1 MTSRKSRIG
10 VVWEKEEDEQ
20 LLKQIAD
27 SMSLEVIAKDHKRT
41 EKGIKSRLVSL
52 ALGMIRTG
60 ETIESV
66 SKKTGLTVDE
76 IKPGHKSPTP
86 QPNTPSPA
94 EDRYMAILI
103 EIRDI
108 LKRIEGDSCPP

>member
-27 SMSLEVIAKDHKRT
+27 SMPLEVIAKDHKRT

-52 ALGMIRTG
+52 ALGMIRAG
-60 ETIESV
+60 ETIETV

-76 IKPGHKSPTP
+76 IKLGHKSPVESQN
-86 QPNTPSPA
+86 QPPAPA

-108 LKRIEGDSCPP
+108 LKRIEVG